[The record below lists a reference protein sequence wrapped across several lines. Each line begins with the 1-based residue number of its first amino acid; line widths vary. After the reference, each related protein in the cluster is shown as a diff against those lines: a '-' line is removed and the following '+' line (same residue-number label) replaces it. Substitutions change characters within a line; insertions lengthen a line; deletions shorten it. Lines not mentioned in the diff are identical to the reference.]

1 MVKVRQDA
9 WSHEDDL
16 LLAETV
22 LRHIREGSTQ
32 LKAFDEVGDKLNRT
46 SAACGFRWNA
56 EIRNRY
62 EQAVAIAKRQRKEKK
77 RAEQRAQKPAAAP
90 IYQPASVMSAIETQ
104 QAFPITMDEET
115 ARFEAEIAQETFIVG
130 EHTESETDIDSSQQ
144 ADELNLSQVISYLQ
158 SMEQGYQTSE
168 TNRHTIHQLEAE
180 AHNLRQVNAQ
190 LTEECESLK
199 NQLKTMKADYQV
211 LIQIMDRA
219 RKMVIFDDQDAFA
232 PPAFRMDKNG
242 NLEQVAK

>member
-32 LKAFDEVGDKLNRT
+32 LRAFDEVGDKLNRT

-77 RAEQRAQKPAAAP
+77 RAEQRTQKPAAQVQLP
-90 IYQPASVMSAIETQ
+90 SPAMSIQERQ

-130 EHTESETDIDSSQQ
+130 EHTNTESETNTIKQT
-144 ADELNLSQVISYLQ
+144 DELDLSQVIRYLQ
-158 SMEQGYQTSE
+158 TLEQGYQTSE
-168 TNRHTIHQLEAE
+168 TSRQTIHHLEAE
-180 AHNLRQVNAQ
+180 SYNLRQENEQ
-190 LTEECESLK
+190 LKEECDG
-199 NQLKTMKADYQV
+199 LKTQLQTMKEDYQV

-219 RKMVIFDDQDAFA
+219 RKMVIFEEKDGFGS
-232 PPAFRMDKNG
+232 PAFRMDKNG

>member
-56 EIRNRY
+56 EIRSRY

-77 RAEQRAQKPAAAP
+77 RAEQRSQKTASAQVQPKTPVMNAA
-90 IYQPASVMSAIETQ
+90 ERQ

-130 EHTESETDIDSSQQ
+130 EHTKTDTDSGKQP
-144 ADELNLSQVISYLQ
+144 DTLNLSQVISYLQ
-158 SMEQGYQTSE
+158 TLEQGYQTSE
-168 TNRHTIHQLEAE
+168 TNRQTIHHLEAE
-180 AHNLRQVNAQ
+180 SHHLRQENEQ
-190 LTEECESLK
+190 LKEECESLK
-199 NQLKTMKADYQV
+199 NQLKTMKEDYQV

-219 RKMVIFDDQDAFA
+219 RKMVIFDDKDTFA
-232 PPAFRMDKNG
+232 SPAFRMDKNG